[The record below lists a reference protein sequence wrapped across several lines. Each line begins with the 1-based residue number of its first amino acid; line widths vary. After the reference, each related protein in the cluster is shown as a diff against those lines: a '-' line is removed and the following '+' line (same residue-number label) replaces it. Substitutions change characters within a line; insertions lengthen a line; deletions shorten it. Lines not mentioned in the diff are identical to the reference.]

1 MSFIDSNNMK
11 MHSNVKC
18 VFNSFVFFE
27 ETFFDVYT
35 NDKFIV
41 LIKNR
46 NFFFHLNELFDDNYL
61 IIKDFSENDIP
72 VDFFINYVKS
82 DYIKSNFKEIE
93 VNGIVFSK
101 RMFVAKFSEI
111 GKINIKIE
119 GV

>member
-1 MSFIDSNNMK
+1 MLS
-11 MHSNVKC
+11 
-18 VFNSFVFFE
+18 VFLILLFFLKKLFLTSIKTINLLYLSKI
-27 ETFFDVYT
+27 ET
-35 NDKFIV
+35 
-41 LIKNR
+41 
-46 NFFFHLNELFDDNYL
+46 FFFHLNELFDDNYL